1 MPSKAQRPDHVR
13 DFRDRGSPIARVV
26 LLLLAWLTLTAPAL
40 AQMAAANPDSI
51 AAQAAVIAQA
61 ETDLRTLGQNL
72 HTRRLDDEA
81 LKTRL
86 AAIPPV
92 QAKIAAALAVLTP
105 RLGDIDA
112 RLAQLGPAPGPGQPP
127 EDPDNAATRAKL
139 VRFRGQVDSEIKQG
153 KLLTVEAGQLSK
165 SVADRLREN
174 FAARLWTQSRS
185 IADPTLWRD
194 FAGATPTDLARLRNA
209 LAEQGRLFAASAK
222 SPAQVVY
229 WMLAASLALLLLG
242 PARVWLNRVG
252 YRRATASAP
261 DDLRRSALAVW
272 RVLVATATPVTAAL
286 ILRGAFTDTL
296 TPAFEDAAG
305 LAIRVVVFAA
315 MLQGLGKAILSPR
328 HAELRLAPIP
338 DAVVARLAPFP
349 ALIGAAAG
357 LAALVS
363 GINSIFAASLPTS
376 IAGDCLTLLG
386 EIAAVGG
393 ALAMVGRA
401 RHEHLTSS
409 EETTA
414 QDGAR
419 SRLPWILAALAA
431 WLALAA
437 ALATLLTGFL
447 ALSSFLMRETIWIGA
462 VLALTFLLLRL
473 ADDVFPA
480 LLSPQGPVG
489 RAVMTGIGLSASAL
503 EQIGVLLSGVVRLGL
518 LLFGWVTILAPFGAS
533 ADDVVGR
540 VTTTSW
546 VLHVG
551 QVAISPGA
559 ILGGIA
565 LFAAGLLITRG
576 VRNWLEARYLP
587 KTGMDVGVRTSL
599 AAAVSYAGVVVA
611 ILLAFAYLGL
621 SFSQI
626 ALFASALSVGIGF
639 GLQAIINNFVSG
651 LILLV
656 ERPIKVGDWIAI
668 GDLEGDV
675 KAINIRATE
684 IEMLDRSKLI
694 VPNSDLISKTVR
706 NVTQGATAARLR
718 ITLRT
723 DTNVDPTA
731 MRDLMLSR
739 IKAHPEILDQPP
751 PGVFLSDVRDGAL
764 EFTAFAYVASAR
776 VAYRVK
782 SDLLF
787 QIVPDMKSKGIALAS
802 STPVVNIGLP
812 DHLIEPETGQ
822 PA

>member
-1 MPSKAQRPDHVR
+1 VANSRAV
-13 DFRDRGSPIARVV
+13 GGLIARMA
-26 LLLLAWLTLTAPAL
+26 LLLLAWLALAAPAL
-40 AQMAAANPDSI
+40 TQTAAPAANSDSV
-51 AAQAAVIAQA
+51 AAQAAAMDQA
-61 ETDLRTLGQNL
+61 ESDLRTLGQGL
-72 HTRRLDDEA
+72 HTKRLDDDE
-81 LKTRL
+81 LKSRL
-86 AAIPPV
+86 AAISPV
-92 QAKIAAALAVLTP
+92 QTRIAAALGVLTP

-112 RLAQLGPAPGPGQPP
+112 RLAQLGPPPGPGQPR

-139 VRFRGQVDSEIKQG
+139 TQFRAQVDAEIKQG
-153 KLLTVEAGQLSK
+153 RLLTVEADQLAK
-165 SVADRLREN
+165 SVADKLREN

-185 IADPTLWRD
+185 IVDPTLWRD
-194 FAGATPTDLARLRNA
+194 FAGAAPSDLARLQNA
-209 LAEQGRLFAASAK
+209 LTEQGRLFAASAK
-222 SPAQVVY
+222 SPAQVIY
-229 WMLAASLALLLLG
+229 RILAGVLALLLLG
-242 PARVWLNRVG
+242 PARVWQNHLG
-252 YRRATASAP
+252 YRRAAAAPAS
-261 DDLRRSALAVW
+261 DLRRSALAFW
-272 RVLVATATPVTAAL
+272 RVMVATLTPVVAAL
-286 ILRGAFTDTL
+286 VLRGAFTDTL

-315 MLQGLGKAILSPR
+315 LLQGLGQAILSPR
-328 HAELRLAPIP
+328 HAALRLAPIP
-338 DAVVARLAPFP
+338 DPIVARLAPFP

-357 LAALVS
+357 LATLVA
-363 GINSIFAASLPTS
+363 GVNSIFAASLPTS

-386 EIAAVGG
+386 EIAALGG

-401 RHEHLTSS
+401 RNEHLTSNGES
-409 EETTA
+409 TA
-414 QDGAR
+414 QAGAR
-419 SRLPWILAALAA
+419 SRLPWVLAALGA

-437 ALATLLTGFL
+437 ALVTLLTGFL
-447 ALSSFLMRETIWIGA
+447 ALSSFLMHETIWIGA

-473 ADDVFPA
+473 ADDLFPA
-480 LLSPQGPVG
+480 LLSPDGPVG
-489 RAVMTGIGLSASAL
+489 RAIKTGIGLSDGAL

-533 ADDVVGR
+533 ADDIVGR

-546 VLHVG
+546 ILHVG
-551 QVAISPGA
+551 QVDISPGA
-559 ILGGIA
+559 ILGGVA
-565 LFAAGLLITRG
+565 LFVVGLLATRG
-576 VRNWLEARYLP
+576 VRGWLESRYLP
-587 KTGMDVGVRTSL
+587 KTAMDVGVRTSL
-599 AAAVSYAGVVVA
+599 AAAVSYAGVIIA

-651 LILLV
+651 LILLA

-684 IEMLDRSKLI
+684 IEMMDRSKLI

-706 NVTQGATAARLR
+706 NVTHGAIAARLR

-723 DTNVDPTA
+723 DVNIDPTQ
-731 MRDLMLSR
+731 MRDLMLGR
-739 IKAHPEILDQPP
+739 IKAHPEVFAQPA

-782 SDLLF
+782 SELLF
-787 QIVPDMKSKGIALAS
+787 QIVPDMRTKGIALAS

>member
-1 MPSKAQRPDHVR
+1 MV
-13 DFRDRGSPIARVV
+13 ARTI
-26 LLLLAWLTLTAPAL
+26 LLLLAWLTLAAPSLAQAPA
-40 AQMAAANPDSI
+40 ASSDSV
-51 AAQAAVIAQA
+51 AAQVAAMDQA
-61 ETDLRTLGQNL
+61 ETDLRALGQNFHAKSL
-72 HTRRLDDEA
+72 TDDE
-81 LKTRL
+81 LKSRL
-86 AAIPPV
+86 ADIAPV
-92 QAKIAAALAVLTP
+92 QAKVAAALGVLTP
-105 RLGDIDA
+105 RLADIDA
-112 RLAQLGPAPGPGQPP
+112 RLAQLGPPPGPLQPP
-127 EDPDNAATRAKL
+127 ENPDNAATRAKL
-139 VRFRGQVDSEIKQG
+139 TRLRGQVDSEIKQG
-153 KLLTVEAGQLSK
+153 KLLTVEAGQLAK
-165 SVADRLREN
+165 SLADRIREN

-194 FAGATPTDLARLRNA
+194 FARAAPSDLARLRNA
-209 LAEQGRLFAASAK
+209 VREQARLFASSAK
-222 SPAQVVY
+222 SPAQVIY
-229 WMLAASLALLLLG
+229 WMLAAGLALLLLG
-242 PARVWLNRVG
+242 PARVWLNRLG
-252 YRRATASAP
+252 YKRATAAP
-261 DDLRRSALAVW
+261 PNDLRRSALAFW
-272 RVLVATATPVTAAL
+272 RVVVATATPVVAAL
-286 ILRGAFTDTL
+286 VLRGAFTGTL
-296 TPAFEDAAG
+296 TPAFDDAAG
-305 LAIRVVVFAA
+305 LAIRVIVFAA
-315 MLQGLGKAILSPR
+315 TLQGLGKAILSPR
-328 HAELRLAPIP
+328 HPALRLAPIP
-338 DAVVARLAPFP
+338 DRVVARLAPFP

-357 LAALVS
+357 LATLVG

-376 IAGDCLTLLG
+376 IAGDCLTLLI

-401 RHEHLTSS
+401 RHEHLTASA
-409 EETTA
+409 ETTA

-419 SRLPWILAALAA
+419 SRLPWILVALAA

-437 ALATLLTGFL
+437 ALVALLTGFL
-447 ALSSFLMRETIWIGA
+447 ALSSFLMREAIWIGA

-473 ADDVFPA
+473 ADDLFPA
-480 LLSPQGPVG
+480 LLSPEGPVG

-503 EQIGVLLSGVVRLGL
+503 EQIGVLLSGVVRLAL

-533 ADDVVGR
+533 ADDIVGR

-565 LFAAGLLITRG
+565 LFALGLLITRA
-576 VRNWLEARYLP
+576 VRGWLESTYLP

-599 AAAVSYAGVVVA
+599 AAAVSYAGVIVA

-651 LILLV
+651 LILLA

-684 IEMLDRSKLI
+684 IEMMDRSKLI

-706 NVTQGATAARLR
+706 NVTHGANAARLR

-723 DTNVDPTA
+723 DTNADPAA
-731 MRDLMLSR
+731 MRDLMLGR
-739 IKAHPEILDQPP
+739 IRAHPEILAQPAP
-751 PGVFLSDVRDGAL
+751 AVYLSDVRDGGL
-764 EFTAFAYVASAR
+764 EFTAFAYVASPR

-782 SDLLF
+782 SDLLY
-787 QIVPDMKSKGIALAS
+787 QIVPEMRSKGIALAS
-802 STPVVNIGLP
+802 STPIVNIGMP
-812 DHLIEPETGQ
+812 DHLIEPEAGQ

>member
-1 MPSKAQRPDHVR
+1 MANLNG
-13 DFRDRGSPIARVV
+13 RGPGRGIARVAV
-26 LLLLAWLTLTAPAL
+26 LALAWLALCVPAMAQTAS
-40 AQMAAANPDSI
+40 AANPDSV
-51 AAQAAVIAQA
+51 AAQAAAIDQA
-61 ETDLRTLGQNL
+61 EADLRSLAQSL
-72 HTRRLDDEA
+72 HARRLDDDD
-81 LKTRL
+81 LKSRL

-92 QAKIAAALAVLTP
+92 QARIAAALAVLTP

-127 EDPDNAATRAKL
+127 EDQDNAATRAKL
-139 VRFRGQVDSEIKQG
+139 THFRVQVDSEIKQG
-153 KLLTVEAGQLSK
+153 KLLTVEAGQLAK
-165 SVADRLREN
+165 GLTDNIRQN

-194 FAGATPTDLARLRNA
+194 FAAAAPADLTRFDNA
-209 LAEQGRLFAASAK
+209 LSEQGRLLAASAR
-222 SPAQVVY
+222 SPGQVIY
-229 WMLAASLALLLLG
+229 WLLAALVALLLLG
-242 PARVWLNRVG
+242 PARVWLNRLG
-252 YRRATASAP
+252 YRRAVAAP
-261 DDLRRSALAVW
+261 ANDLRRSALAFW
-272 RVLVATATPVTAAL
+272 RVLVATATPVAAAL
-286 ILRGAFTDTL
+286 VLRGAFTDTL
-296 TPAFEDAAG
+296 TPPFADAAG

-328 HAELRLAPIP
+328 HAALRLAPLSDI
-338 DAVVARLAPFP
+338 VVARLAPFP
-349 ALIGAAAG
+349 TLIGAAAG
-357 LAALVS
+357 LATLVA

-376 IAGDCLTLLG
+376 IAGDCLTLLA
-386 EIAAVGG
+386 EIAA
-393 ALAMVGRA
+393 
-401 RHEHLTSS
+401 
-409 EETTA
+409 
-414 QDGAR
+414 
-419 SRLPWILAALAA
+419 
-431 WLALAA
+431 
-437 ALATLLTGFL
+437 
-447 ALSSFLMRETIWIGA
+447 SSFLMRETIWIGA
-462 VLALTFLLLRL
+462 VLALIFLLLRL
-473 ADDVFPA
+473 ADDLFPA
-480 LLSPQGPVG
+480 LLSPGGPVG
-489 RAVMTGIGLSASAL
+489 RAVMTGIGLSDSAL

-533 ADDVVGR
+533 ADDIVGR

-546 VLHVG
+546 ILHVG

-559 ILGGIA
+559 ILGGVA
-565 LFAAGLLITRG
+565 LFAVGLLVTRG
-576 VRNWLEARYLP
+576 VRGWLESRYLP

-599 AAAVSYAGVVVA
+599 AAAVSYAGVIVA

-651 LILLV
+651 LILLA

-684 IEMLDRSKLI
+684 IEMMDRSKLI

-706 NVTQGATAARLR
+706 NVTHGANAARLR

-723 DTNVDPTA
+723 ETSVDPAA
-731 MRDLMLSR
+731 MRELMLER
-739 IKAHPEILDQPP
+739 IRAHPEILPQPAP
-751 PGVFLSDVRDGAL
+751 AVYLSDVRDGAL

-787 QIVPDMKSKGIALAS
+787 QIVPDMKTKGIALAS

-812 DHLIEPETGQ
+812 DHLIEPETGA

>member
-1 MPSKAQRPDHVR
+1 
-13 DFRDRGSPIARVV
+13 
-26 LLLLAWLTLTAPAL
+26 LA
-40 AQMAAANPDSI
+40 S
-51 AAQAAVIAQA
+51 
-61 ETDLRTLGQNL
+61 
-72 HTRRLDDEA
+72 
-81 LKTRL
+81 
-86 AAIPPV
+86 
-92 QAKIAAALAVLTP
+92 
-105 RLGDIDA
+105 
-112 RLAQLGPAPGPGQPP
+112 
-127 EDPDNAATRAKL
+127 
-139 VRFRGQVDSEIKQG
+139 
-153 KLLTVEAGQLSK
+153 
-165 SVADRLREN
+165 
-174 FAARLWTQSRS
+174 
-185 IADPTLWRD
+185 
-194 FAGATPTDLARLRNA
+194 
-209 LAEQGRLFAASAK
+209 
-222 SPAQVVY
+222 
-229 WMLAASLALLLLG
+229 
-242 PARVWLNRVG
+242 
-252 YRRATASAP
+252 
-261 DDLRRSALAVW
+261 
-272 RVLVATATPVTAAL
+272 
-286 ILRGAFTDTL
+286 
-296 TPAFEDAAG
+296 
-305 LAIRVVVFAA
+305 
-315 MLQGLGKAILSPR
+315 
-328 HAELRLAPIP
+328 
-338 DAVVARLAPFP
+338 
-349 ALIGAAAG
+349 
-357 LAALVS
+357 LVS

-401 RHEHLTSS
+401 RHEHLTAGDESA
-409 EETTA
+409 A
-414 QDGAR
+414 QAGAR

-437 ALATLLTGFL
+437 ALMALLTGFL

-462 VLALTFLLLRL
+462 VLALIFLLLRL
-473 ADDVFPA
+473 ADDLFPA
-480 LLSPQGPVG
+480 LLSPNGPVG
-489 RAVMTGIGLSASAL
+489 RAVMTAIGLSESAL

-533 ADDVVGR
+533 ADDVIGR

-546 VLHVG
+546 TLHVG
-551 QVAISPGA
+551 QVAVSPGA

-565 LFAAGLLITRG
+565 LFAVGLLATRG
-576 VRNWLEARYLP
+576 VRGWLESRYLP

-599 AAAVSYAGVVVA
+599 AAAVSYAGVIVA
-611 ILLAFAYLGL
+611 ILLTFAYLGL

-706 NVTQGATAARLR
+706 NVTHGASAARLR

-723 DTNVDPTA
+723 DTNVDPAA
-731 MRDLMLSR
+731 MRDLMLGR
-739 IKAHPEILDQPP
+739 IKAHPEILAQPA

-787 QIVPDMKSKGIALAS
+787 QIVPDMKTKGIALAS

-812 DHLIEPETGQ
+812 DRLIEPETGQ
-822 PA
+822 PG

>member
-1 MPSKAQRPDHVR
+1 M
-13 DFRDRGSPIARVV
+13 IARTA
-26 LLLLAWLTLTAPAL
+26 LLLLAWLALAAPAL
-40 AQMAAANPDSI
+40 AQTTAANPDSV
-51 AAQAAVIAQA
+51 AAQVAAMDQA
-61 ETDLRTLGQNL
+61 ETDLRALGQNL
-72 HTRRLDDEA
+72 HTRRLTDDE
-81 LKTRL
+81 LKSRL
-86 AAIPPV
+86 AAIAPV
-92 QAKIAAALAVLTP
+92 QAKIAAALGVLTP

-112 RLAQLGPAPGPGQPP
+112 RLAQLGPPPGPGQPP
-127 EDPDNAATRAKL
+127 EDPDNAAARAKL
-139 VRFRGQVDSEIKQG
+139 ARFRGQVDSEIKQG
-153 KLLTVEAGQLSK
+153 KLLTVEAGQLAK
-165 SVADRLREN
+165 SLADRIREN

-194 FAGATPTDLARLRNA
+194 FAGAAPSDLVRFRNA
-209 LAEQGRLFAASAK
+209 LNEQSHIFAASAK
-222 SPAQVVY
+222 SPSQIIY
-229 WMLAASLALLLLG
+229 WLLAAIVALLLLG

-252 YRRATASAP
+252 YRRAIAAAP
-261 DDLRRSALAVW
+261 NDLRRSALAFW
-272 RVLVATATPVTAAL
+272 RVVVATATPMVAAL
-286 ILRGAFTDTL
+286 VLRGAFTDSL

-305 LAIRVVVFAA
+305 LAIRVIVFAA

-328 HAELRLAPIP
+328 NAALRLAPIP
-338 DAVVARLAPFP
+338 DRVVARLAPFP

-357 LAALVS
+357 LASLVG

-376 IAGDCLTLLG
+376 IAGDCLTLLA

-401 RHEHLTSS
+401 RHEHLTARA
-409 EETTA
+409 ETATQGA
-414 QDGAR
+414 AR

-437 ALATLLTGFL
+437 ALVALLTGFL

-462 VLALTFLLLRL
+462 VLASTFLLLRL
-473 ADDVFPA
+473 ADDLFPA
-480 LLSPQGPVG
+480 LLSPDGPVG

-503 EQIGVLLSGVVRLGL
+503 EQIGVLMSGVVRLGL

-533 ADDVVGR
+533 ADDIVGR

-565 LFAAGLLITRG
+565 LFAVGLLVTRG
-576 VRNWLEARYLP
+576 VRGWLESRYLP

-599 AAAVSYAGVVVA
+599 AAAVSYAGVIVA

-684 IEMLDRSKLI
+684 IEMMDRSKLI

-706 NVTQGATAARLR
+706 NVTHGASAARLR

-723 DTNVDPTA
+723 DTNVDPAA
-731 MRDLMLSR
+731 MRDLMLER
-739 IKAHPEILDQPP
+739 IRAHPEILAQPVP
-751 PGVFLSDVRDGAL
+751 AVFLSDVRDGAL
-764 EFTAFAYVASAR
+764 EFTAFAFVASAR
-776 VAYRVK
+776 VADRVK
-782 SDLLF
+782 IDLLF
-787 QIVPDMKSKGIALAS
+787 QIVPDMKSKGISLAS

-812 DHLIEPETGQ
+812 DRLIEPETGQ